1 MYEIRYRKPVG
12 GRFEVLC
19 VSAVDSHSDATIE
32 THKALT
38 AATRS
43 PSAAYE
49 AFRKFQKW
57 MLDPARTVFEAE
69 GVKVTFFEFTTVS
82 EWEAKH
88 FPQPAAEQQ

>member
-1 MYEIRYRKPVG
+1 MYEIRYRKSDQVL
-12 GRFEVLC
+12 FEVLC
-19 VSAVDSHSDATIE
+19 VLAVDSHSDATLE
-32 THKALT
+32 TRKAFT
-38 AATRS
+38 AASTS

-69 GVKVTFFEFTTVS
+69 GVKVTFFEFTTVA

>member
-1 MYEIRYRKPVG
+1 MYEFGYRNPVG
-12 GRFEVLC
+12 GRFEVLG
-19 VSAVDSHSDATIE
+19 VRALDRLSKGKRE

-38 AATRS
+38 AASTS

-69 GVKVTFFEFTTVS
+69 GVKVTFFEFTTVA

-88 FPQPAAEQQ
+88 FPQTTAEQQ